1 MTFPNA
7 ESVFDLLQECCALAV
22 IDDRVLRMPPMV
34 IEGPP
39 GCGKTFIAEEI
50 GRAFGGGFTRVAM
63 GGMEMGSE
71 LGGSDPSW
79 SSTRVGKVFDALVFG
94 AHANPVF
101 QLDEIDKATGDPR
114 FDPYAS
120 LHDLLESASAQ
131 KFRDRSFDRVALNA
145 SHIVW
150 IATANHVDRIPEAI
164 RSRLTSVVVEMPSA
178 GQVPAIVD
186 SVMRRL
192 QQDRPVLCR
201 FTLADDVAPDL
212 HHESPRSIRLL
223 LGQACARAAQEGTVL
238 VSACHLSGERSVGAV
253 RIRRIGF

>member
-1 MTFPNA
+1 
-7 ESVFDLLQECCALAV
+7 
-22 IDDRVLRMPPMV
+22 MV

-63 GGMEMGSE
+63 AGMEMGSE

-79 SSTRVGKVFDALVFG
+79 STTHVGKVFDALVYG
-94 AHANPVF
+94 AYANPVF
-101 QLDEIDKATGDPR
+101 QLDEIDKATGDAR

-145 SHIVW
+145 SNIVW
-150 IATANHVDRIPEAI
+150 IATANDVDRIPEAI

-178 GQVPAIVD
+178 SQVPAIVD

-192 QQDRPVLCR
+192 QQDRPVLRR

-212 HHESPRSIRLL
+212 HHESPRSMRLL
-223 LGQACARAAQEGTVL
+223 LGRACARAAQEGTVL
-238 VSACHLSGERSVGAV
+238 VSARHLPRQRSVGAV
-253 RIRRIGF
+253 RTRRIGF